1 MEKTLNAFKQ
11 QQALLVSVL
20 EKLRT
25 FLQEGEEVGVPVDP
39 VLKLKLEHAINDAG
53 NDKLKIA
60 LIGGFSEGKTSIAA
74 AWLEQLDKSSMN
86 ISHQES
92 SNEVKIYYVGDDVEL
107 IDTPGLFGFKEQLND
122 HTHTIEKYKEIT
134 KKYISEAHLILYVM
148 DSTNPIKES
157 HKDDLNWLFR
167 TLDLLP
173 RTVFVLSRFDDVADV
188 EDEKDYQNNTHI
200 KRSNVVSR
208 LRDFI
213 ALTELEEVDL
223 AVIAVAANP
232 FDMGTE
238 YWLENIGKFRSLSHI
253 GLLQQATAEKIKTSG
268 GSVALVVETQKSII
282 RDVLTRQL
290 PVVVEQDEIIG
301 EEVAKLETLSQ
312 KQQRQIDSLSRQII
326 AVKASLRDF
335 VMNYFIDLILQA
347 KGTGMETFS
356 EFYEREIGAEGIV
369 IETRL
374 QNEFERQLQAVNI
387 NINKMQVELDQEIN
401 HFNTTVMSLGK
412 QGMNYVVG
420 KNLITNKTILAT
432 RDGIVAGAKAIGLDL
447 GKYLKFA
454 PHGAKNLAKNVN
466 GALAFV
472 GVALE
477 IWDSYKQHEREA
489 KFREAI
495 DKMVKDFEKQRLELR
510 DQINSPQFDR
520 DCFSH
525 YAELESC
532 LREIRENVQQGQQRR
547 ARFQQWRKDAE
558 AIEAEFRVI

>member
-11 QQALLVSVL
+11 QQVLLVSVL
-20 EKLRT
+20 EKLRA

-39 VLKLKLEHAINDAG
+39 TLKSKLDRAINDAG

-60 LIGGFSEGKTSIAA
+60 LIGGISEGKTSIAA

-92 SNEVKIYYVGDDVEL
+92 SNEVKVYHVGNDVEL

-122 HTHTIEKYKEIT
+122 DTHTIEKYKDIT

-157 HKDDLNWLFR
+157 HEDDLNWLFR
-167 TLDLLP
+167 SLDLLP

-188 EDEKDYQNNTHI
+188 EDEEDYQNNTHI
-200 KRSNVVSR
+200 KCSNVISR
-208 LRDFI
+208 LRDLI
-213 ALTELEEVDL
+213 ALAEPEAADL
-223 AVIAVAANP
+223 AIIAVAANP

-238 YWLENIGKFRSLSHI
+238 YWLENIEKFRSLSHI
-253 GLLQQATAEKIKTSG
+253 GLLQRATAEKIKTSG
-268 GSVALVVETQKSII
+268 GSVALVTETQKSII

-290 PVVVEQDEIIG
+290 PIAVEQDKIIG

-312 KQQRQIDSLSRQII
+312 KQQRQIDSLSGQII
-326 AVKASLRDF
+326 AVKVSLRDF
-335 VMNYFIDLILQA
+335 VVNYFTDLILQA
-347 KGTGMETFS
+347 NGTSIETFS
-356 EFYEREIGAEGIV
+356 EFYEREIGAQGIV

-401 HFNTTVMSLGK
+401 HFNTTMMSLGK
-412 QGMNYVVG
+412 QGVNYVVG

-432 RDGIVAGAKAIGLDL
+432 RDGIVAGAKVIGLDL

-466 GALAFV
+466 GALAFL
-472 GVALE
+472 GAALE
-477 IWDSYKQHEREA
+477 AWDSYKQHEGKV

-495 DKMVKDFEKQRLELR
+495 DKMVKDFEKQRLDLR

-532 LREIRENVQQGQQRR
+532 LQEIRKNVQHGQQRR
-547 ARFQQWRKDAE
+547 ARFQQWRNDAE
-558 AIEAEFRVI
+558 AIEAEFREL